1 MISIPDSVSSVP
13 LPFPLIRNPTYK
25 LALLPPSSKSASSL
39 HLLSAPPSPNRK
51 STINPNVPVFTCNS
65 GTVPNTTPSCA
76 YDDLPDDQRIST
88 GLVDIIE
95 DGIIRSASYFDIK
108 LSTPT
113 TYESFTTWF
122 TPTDPAAPPD
132 HSDPSAPT
140 SIAEVF
146 AVTPRMPTYGK
157 KPYRKV
163 ANRTVPVSTTLPE
176 EYRIVRREPP
186 NILDDL
192 LPLPT
197 QPPDF
202 TPGIRYTQE
211 RADKQA
217 VDPDNW
223 LTPEEIK
230 LAHWFIRANEM
241 AFAWSEDE
249 RGKFSDEWFDP
260 VVMPTIEHVPWALR
274 NIPIPPGIYDE
285 VVKVIRDKIKS
296 GVYEESSSSY
306 RSRWFCVLKKDGK
319 SLRLVHDLQPLN
331 AATIKDASIPPRVET
346 YAENFGGRSCY
357 GIYDLFVGF
366 DQRKL
371 SERSRDLTTFQTPLG
386 AKRLTV
392 IPMGFTNSVQIQHG
406 DLTFIMRDEIP
417 HVTDP
422 YIDDCPVKGP
432 RTRYELPD
440 GSYETLPDN
449 PNIRRFV
456 FEHITNMH
464 RIAHRMKKF
473 GGTFSGVKLRIC
485 VPRASI
491 VGHMC
496 TYEGR
501 EPDDDRLQ
509 KIRDWPVP
517 QDVTD
522 VRGFLGTIGVMR
534 IFIKDFAKHAKPLVQ
549 LTKKDVDFAI
559 GPDELAAIATLKD
572 LAINSPALR
581 AIDHSSER
589 EVILSVDSSN
599 VAVGFILSQM
609 GEDNKRYPS
618 RFGSITW
625 NDRESRYSQSKLELY
640 GLFRALQA
648 TKLWL
653 IGARNLT
660 VEVDAKYI
668 KGMINNPD
676 IVPNAAMNRWIAAI
690 LTFSFKLKHVPARE
704 HTPAD
709 GLSRRRRADED
720 PDVEEDVEG
729 WIDEACGF
737 TLQVRSDLLTFPRV
751 ELNRHRAHMGS
762 LTHAFIYDE
771 DSAGFPDSEDAVVI
785 PRSDRAAKRD
795 VRMLEIDTFL
805 RTGEAPT
812 LSDADMRN
820 FVRQALNFFFR
831 DGKLWRKDS
840 DGKHKVFITP
850 ERRLSLIRAAHDSLG
865 HKGIFVIRTRLLE
878 RFWWPMIDQDIR
890 WFVKTCHQCQ
900 IRTNIK
906 IHIPPSPTIPLN
918 LFRRV
923 HIDCMVMPAANKF
936 NKIVHARCALT
947 SYPEWRAL
955 RRETAE
961 TLGMFVF
968 QEILCRWGAIEEI
981 VTDNGT
987 PFVKAVEYLAE
998 KYGIHHIR
1006 ISPYNSPANGLVER
1020 RHRDVRGS
1028 LLKTAEGNE
1037 KKWVEVAPAV
1047 FWAERVTISK
1057 TSGMSPYYMVHGIEP
1072 LFPFDLHEA
1081 TYLAAPPDA
1090 SLTTEDLIAMRARQL
1105 QKRPEDIERMREKV
1119 VRSRIASLQEFE
1131 RRFAKTI
1138 KDFNFQ
1144 PGQLVLVRDKKIE
1157 GDHSLKH
1164 MPRYMGP
1171 MIVVRRT
1178 RGGSYILSELDGSV
1192 SILRYAAFRVIP
1204 YYARHRHLL
1213 PVPTSDAPDS
1223 DSDSEDSPDHQP
1235 AANFAGLQNMTKDR
1249 VVLPSRLYNRRVL

>member
-1 MISIPDSVSSVP
+1 
-13 LPFPLIRNPTYK
+13 
-25 LALLPPSSKSASSL
+25 
-39 HLLSAPPSPNRK
+39 
-51 STINPNVPVFTCNS
+51 
-65 GTVPNTTPSCA
+65 
-76 YDDLPDDQRIST
+76 
-88 GLVDIIE
+88 
-95 DGIIRSASYFDIK
+95 
-108 LSTPT
+108 
-113 TYESFTTWF
+113 
-122 TPTDPAAPPD
+122 
-132 HSDPSAPT
+132 
-140 SIAEVF
+140 
-146 AVTPRMPTYGK
+146 
-157 KPYRKV
+157 
-163 ANRTVPVSTTLPE
+163 
-176 EYRIVRREPP
+176 
-186 NILDDL
+186 
-192 LPLPT
+192 
-197 QPPDF
+197 
-202 TPGIRYTQE
+202 
-211 RADKQA
+211 
-217 VDPDNW
+217 
-223 LTPEEIK
+223 
-230 LAHWFIRANEM
+230 
-241 AFAWSEDE
+241 
-249 RGKFSDEWFDP
+249 
-260 VVMPTIEHVPWALR
+260 MPTIEHVPWALR

-285 VVKVIRDKIKS
+285 VVRVIRDKIKS

-346 YAENFGGRSCY
+346 YAETFGGRSCY

-371 SERSRDLTTFQTPLG
+371 SESLRDLTTFQTPLG

-432 RTRYELPD
+432 RTRYEQPD
-440 GSYETLPDN
+440 SSYETLPDN

-456 FEHITNMH
+456 YEHIANMH

-485 VPRASI
+485 VQRASI
-491 VGHMC
+491 VRHMC

-501 EPDDDRLQ
+501 EPDDDRVQ
-509 KIRDWPVP
+509 KIRDWPMP
-517 QDVTD
+517 ENVTD

-534 IFIKDFAKHAKPLVQ
+534 IFIRDFAKHAKPLVQ
-549 LTKKDVDFAI
+549 LTKKDVDFVM
-559 GPDELAAIATLKD
+559 GPDELAAIDTLKN
-572 LAINSPALR
+572 LAITSPALR
-581 AIDHSSER
+581 AIDHSSDR
-589 EVILSVDSSN
+589 EVILAVDSST

-609 GEDNKRYPS
+609 GADNKRYPS

-625 NDRESRYSQSKLELY
+625 NDRESRYSQSKIELY

-690 LTFSFKLKHVPARE
+690 LTFSFKLEHVPARD

-709 GLSRRRRADED
+709 GLSRRRRAEED
-720 PDVEEDVEG
+720 PVLVEDVEG

-737 TLQVRSDLLTFPRV
+737 TLQVHSDGDASLSRV
-751 ELNRHRAHMGS
+751 AQNRFRGHLGS
-762 LTHAFIYDE
+762 LVRTLIYDE
-771 DSAGFPDSEDAVVI
+771 DSAGFHDSDDSDDI
-785 PRSDRAAKRD
+785 PRTPKASGKDA
-795 VRMLEIDTFL
+795 RMLEIETFL
-805 RTGEAPT
+805 RTSKAPVGLT
-812 LSDADMRN
+812 EPAMRN
-820 FVRQALNFFFR
+820 FVRQALNFFYR
-831 DGKLWRKDS
+831 DGKLWRKDNH
-840 DGKHKVFITP
+840 GKHKVYIHP
-850 ERRLSLIRAAHDSLG
+850 GRRLYLIRAAHDSLG

-878 RFWWPMIDQDIR
+878 RFWWPYLDQDVR

-900 IRTNIK
+900 IRSSFK
-906 IHIPPSPTIPLN
+906 LHIPPTPTIPLS

-923 HIDCMVMPAANKF
+923 HIDCMVMPSVNKF

-961 TLGMFVF
+961 TLGLFIF
-968 QEILCRWGAIEEI
+968 QEILCRWGAIEEL

-998 KYGIHHIR
+998 KYGIRHIR
-1006 ISPYNSPANGLVER
+1006 ISPYNSQANGLVER

-1028 LLKTAEGNE
+1028 LLKTADGNE
-1037 KKWVEVAPAV
+1037 KKWVEVAPSV

-1081 TYLAAPPDA
+1081 TYLAPPPDTT
-1090 SLTTEDLIAMRARQL
+1090 LTTEQLISMRARQL
-1105 QKRPEDIERMREKV
+1105 QKRPDDIERMREKV
-1119 VRSRIASLQEFE
+1119 IRSRIASLEEFE
-1131 RRFAKTI
+1131 RRFARTI
-1138 KDFNFQ
+1138 KDFNFL

-1171 MIVVRRT
+1171 MVVVRRT
-1178 RGGSYILSELDGSV
+1178 HGGSYVLSELDGSV
-1192 SILRYAAFRVIP
+1192 STLRYAAFRVIP

-1213 PVPTSDAPDS
+1213 PVPQSPEPDDS
-1223 DSDSEDSPDHQP
+1223 DDSEDLPEPQP
-1235 AANFAGLQNMTKDR
+1235 ATNFAGLQKMMNDR
-1249 VVLPSRLYNRRVL
+1249 VLTPSRQPNRLVL